1 MVMSYV
7 HPTSR
12 VPVEPGTSEPSVAHL
27 VVLETQLL
35 QSPMPQCRSKKQ
47 IDWRIHLTTRCLH
60 VLHVEVYCWNR
71 GTPKSSMLVGFSINY
86 KPSILGYTISGNPHV
101 FTHTQTQSKST
112 RGHGQFWHLND
123 FVPPSDLELR
133 EAETDC
139 KGLNMYIVCLKKL

>member
-101 FTHTQTQSKST
+101 FTHTHKHRANQPGDMANFGTLMTLFPPQTLSCEKLK
-112 RGHGQFWHLND
+112 R
-123 FVPPSDLELR
+123 
-133 EAETDC
+133 
-139 KGLNMYIVCLKKL
+139 IVKDWTCI